1 MAFAPQNY
9 LSESPQQ
16 PEVDIVILSLDERA
30 EVRKVQAAHK

>member
-9 LSESPQQ
+9 LSESQQ